1 MPLNVPYD
9 AASGEPLDDPVS
21 QVVPEPDPPPDQVG
35 AFPFPLNRGL
45 KVEERQNKMNLRFVC
60 FLEYKSWCW

>member
-45 KVEERQNKMNLRFVC
+45 KVEERQNKMNL
-60 FLEYKSWCW
+60 